1 MMTGGLFMVGF
12 GLIAMLIVIGTP
24 IALIAVLI
32 WASIHP
38 GISPIPVSVPQ
49 SKASMRTCSHC
60 GTDLQMVWSH
70 CPQCGALV

>member
-12 GLIAMLIVIGTP
+12 GLIAMLIVIGIP

-32 WASIHP
+32 WASIHR
-38 GISPIPVSVPQ
+38 GNSPTPVSVHQ
-49 SKASMRTCSHC
+49 GKASMRTCSHC

-70 CPQCGALV
+70 CPQCGAQI